1 MNKIF
6 DTIFMKRINYIALLC
21 LVLNCLIIPTLTAQ
35 TTLER
40 VFTGAQGNSIKPTT
54 DNNYVVTGFKYIDV
68 AMPNTGN
75 QIILQKISPAGNL
88 LWSQSIATN
97 WAASIYTQGGD
108 VVANADGTYTGFGTV
123 SLLSNNTPSF
133 NNFYWYKT
141 NANGELQSWA
151 SLGDSSTFKT
161 PHTLLSLADGS
172 YVALGEGRSG
182 TDSNPTYQTYLIK
195 TNNNGA
201 ILWQKSY
208 AGKIGKAMIATADG
222 GFVVVGSL
230 QGTDAFQVWYQLF
243 KVDSGGNLVW
253 EVTGEGGSTG
263 LDVQQTIDGGFITT
277 GTKLTKHNATGAI
290 SWTQTQQGNAIVANA
305 DGTFNTTTTEPNIVN
320 GSPNLVVKKYTAT
333 GVLSSSN
340 QIGPTGSDEVGYD
353 IIAATDGVGYLA
365 IGKSTANLNEQV
377 YVVKTNALGSVSF
390 TRPELSAL
398 NSVAPATVA
407 PISLVSVS
415 CQVKNTGLVSAV
427 ASVLRCYLSVDNVL
441 DNTDFLAGSTNISSL
456 SAGGSATAN
465 LNLNIPNWTEGSYTL
480 IFMADATRV
489 VFEASESNN
498 TTSRTIQII
507 GTPAGSTLSDLSVS
521 TATLS
526 NNVAVALGSTITA
539 SATVINTGTGPALG
553 SMLKVYLSTDN
564 LYDANDVLLT
574 QGNIPELLVNQSAT
588 LSNLAFV
595 VPTTATLGTAYV
607 LFVADANAQITETNE
622 TNNIT
627 NQSIT
632 LISNTPDL
640 IIQNP
645 TAPTTANTGSNI
657 TLGCTVNNLS
667 SQTAGVSV
675 LKYYLSTDNTYSAND
690 VYLGMNN
697 VAALNANTSATFSL
711 TVPIASN
718 LVASSYYL
726 IYIADA
732 NNQVTEYNEANNI
745 GTRTIAI
752 NNGTALPDLVVQS
765 PVAPSSVVA
774 GNNITVTCMVR
785 NQGTSSS
792 GVNNLKFYLS
802 TDINYQTFDLYLG
815 AFSTPVLSPAAT
827 VNVSKVLTMPASTV
841 NGNYYIIYRADADA
855 TIIENNENNNNTIRL
870 ISVSNGPDLIIQN
883 QFAPTTAAIGSNI
896 TTSFRV
902 RNQGIG
908 NSGANM
914 AKIYLSTD
922 ISFSTNDILLDSINI
937 NSLTGSIY
945 ADVSKSILVP
955 NTTAAGAYYLIFRAD
970 ANNQINETSEA
981 NNNAIKSI
989 NIGSLP
995 DLVPQNLT
1003 APTSAIIGTN
1013 ISVGCR
1019 VSNTGTSAAAA
1030 SVVKFYLSTN
1040 ITYDVLDTYL
1050 GMQNVTAISMG
1061 NNNTITQSVT
1071 LPNNITAGNYY
1082 LVFRV
1087 DADVQINE
1095 LNESNNNSARSINI
1109 TNPPL
1114 TQPDLVFNHLNTP
1127 ATIEA
1132 GASMF
1137 VDFDITNQGTAA
1149 SPATTI
1155 AYYLSVDNTLDPSD
1169 AYLGATNIAS
1179 ITTATSS
1186 PVYNASINTPPDIAQ
1201 GNYNLIFFIDANS
1214 SVYELNEAN
1223 NINIKPLTIVGIAT
1237 LPDFVIAN
1245 LTAPTIAVI
1254 GNALT
1259 IGCSLSNIGTAAAG
1273 VSKIKYYLS
1282 TDNTYSSNDT
1292 YIGIQT
1298 VSSLA
1303 NGTSNNLNQLFTI
1316 PSTLSEGNYF
1326 LIYVADANN
1335 EVLELNEANNNSNR
1349 PITLTNTLGAPIDL
1363 SLSIMVAPSATVA
1376 NNTEPFITLTIQ
1388 NTSSTTATGIIVS
1401 FPKPANLAFIS
1412 QNTTTGTYNYW
1423 GDTWSIPTLA
1433 ANQTATLQ
1441 LALYSV
1447 NTSGST
1453 LVFAQVQ
1460 SADQPDSDSTPN
1472 NNVSSTP
1479 FEDDET
1485 SLTLT
1490 FVPTASSKSTLDMQT
1505 AQAYTYPNPATNQ
1518 VFVEWL
1524 APETNRTTLQLY
1536 HINGTLVDTQNIVA
1550 PKGTNQQT
1558 LQVGH
1563 LPKGMYFCVL
1573 IDEQNNTLL
1582 QQKIMVQ

>member
-1 MNKIF
+1 MF
-6 DTIFMKRINYIALLC
+6 DTIFMKTINYIALVC
-21 LVLNCLIIPTLTAQ
+21 LVLNYSIAPTLMAQ
-35 TTLER
+35 TTWER

-54 DNNYVVTGFKYIDV
+54 DNNYVVTGFKYIDS
-68 AMPNTGN
+68 ATPNAGN
-75 QIILQKISPAGNL
+75 QIILQKISPSGSL
-88 LWSQSIATN
+88 LWSQNIATN
-97 WAASIYTQGGD
+97 WAASTYTQGGD
-108 VVANADGTYTGFGTV
+108 VVANTDGTYTGFGTV
-123 SLLSNNTPSF
+123 RLLNNNTPDY

-141 NANGELQSWA
+141 NTNGELQSWV

-182 TDSNPTYQTYLIK
+182 TDSNPIYQTYLIK
-195 TNNNGA
+195 TDNNGA
-201 ILWQKSY
+201 ILWQKNY
-208 AGKIGKAMIATADG
+208 AGKIGKAMVATADG
-222 GFVVVGSL
+222 GFVVVGSV
-230 QGTDAFQVWYQLF
+230 QGIGAFQVWYQLF
-243 KVDSGGNLVW
+243 KVDAGGNLVW

-290 SWTQTQQGNAIVANA
+290 SWTQTRQGNAIVVNA
-305 DGTFNTTTTEPNIVN
+305 DGTFTTTTTEPNIVN
-320 GSPNLVVKKYTAT
+320 GSPNLVVKRYTAT
-333 GVLSSSN
+333 GILSASN

-365 IGKSTANLNEQV
+365 VGKSTANLNEQV
-377 YVVKTNALGSVSF
+377 YVVKTNASGSVSF
-390 TRPELSAL
+390 MRPELTAL

-407 PISLVSVS
+407 PVSLVSVS
-415 CQVKNTGLVSAV
+415 CQVKNTGLVQAA
-427 ASVLRCYLSVDNVL
+427 ASVLRCYLSTDNVL
-441 DNTDFLAGSTNISSL
+441 DNTDFLLGSANVNSL

-465 LNLNIPNWTEGSYTL
+465 LNLNIPNWAAGSYTL

-498 TTSRTIQII
+498 TTTRTIQIS
-507 GTPAGSTLSDLSVS
+507 GAPAGSTLSDLSVL

-526 NNVAVALGSTITA
+526 NNVAVAIGSTITA
-539 SATVINTGTGPALG
+539 SATVVNTGTGPALG
-553 SMLKVYLSTDN
+553 SMLKVFLSTDN

-574 QGNIPELLVNQSAT
+574 QGNIPELLANQSAT

-595 VPTTATLGTAYV
+595 VPANATLGTAYI

-622 TNNIT
+622 NNNII
-627 NQSIT
+627 NQTIT

-667 SQTAGVSV
+667 SQTAGASV

-697 VAALNANTSATFSL
+697 VAALNANASATFSL
-711 TVPIASN
+711 TVPIANN
-718 LVASSYYL
+718 LVAGSYFL
-726 IYIADA
+726 IYVADA

-745 GTRTIAI
+745 GTRAITI

-765 PVAPSSVVA
+765 PVAPASVVA
-774 GNNITVTCMVR
+774 GNNITVTCVVR

-792 GVNNLKFYLS
+792 AVNNLKFYLS

-815 AFSTPVLSPAAT
+815 AFSTPVLSPGAT
-827 VNVSKVLTMPASTV
+827 VNVSKVLTIPSSTV

-855 TIIENNENNNNTIRL
+855 TIVENNENNNNSIRL

-896 TTSFRV
+896 STSFRV

-908 NSGANM
+908 SAGASM

-922 ISFSTNDILLDSINI
+922 INFSANDALLDSVNV
-937 NSLTGSIY
+937 NTLVGSSF
-945 ADVSKSILVP
+945 ADLSKSVLIP
-955 NTTAAGAYYLIFRAD
+955 SSTAAGTYYLIFRAD
-970 ANNQINETSEA
+970 ANNQVNETSEA
-981 NNNAIKSI
+981 NNNAIKTI
-989 NIGSLP
+989 NIGNLP

-1003 APTSAIIGTN
+1003 APTSAILGTN

-1019 VSNTGTSAAAA
+1019 VSNTGTSNAGA

-1040 ITYDVLDTYL
+1040 VTYDVLDTYL
-1050 GMQNVTAISMG
+1050 GMQNVSAINTG
-1061 NNNTITQSVT
+1061 NNSTITQSIT
-1071 LPNNITAGNYY
+1071 LPNTITAGNFY

-1087 DADVQINE
+1087 DADVQVTE
-1095 LNESNNNSARSINI
+1095 LNEANNNSARSIAI
-1109 TNPPL
+1109 TNPPS
-1114 TQPDLVFNHLNTP
+1114 TQPDLVFNHLNTL

-1137 VDFDITNQGTAA
+1137 VDFDVTNQGTAA
-1149 SPATTI
+1149 SPATTV
-1155 AYYLSVDNTLDPSD
+1155 AYYLSIDNALDPSD

-1179 ITTATSS
+1179 IVATASS
-1186 PVYNASINTPPDIAQ
+1186 PVYNASINIPPDIAQ

-1223 NINIKPLTIVGIAT
+1223 NINVKPLTIAGIAA
-1237 LPDFVIAN
+1237 LPDFVITN
-1245 LTAPTIAVI
+1245 PTAPTIAVI

-1273 VSKIKYYLS
+1273 ASKVKYYLS
-1282 TDNTYSSNDT
+1282 TDNTYNSNDT

-1298 VSSLA
+1298 ISSLA
-1303 NGTSNNLNQLFTI
+1303 NGSSSNLNQLFTI
-1316 PSTLSEGNYF
+1316 PSTLTEGNYF

-1349 PITLTNTLGAPIDL
+1349 PITLTNTLGTPIDL
-1363 SLSIMVAPSATVA
+1363 SLSITVAPSATVA
-1376 NNTEPFITLTIQ
+1376 NNTAPFITLTIQ
-1388 NTSSTTATGIIVS
+1388 NTSSTTATGIVVS

-1412 QNTTTGTYNYW
+1412 QNATNGNYDYW
-1423 GDTWSIPTLA
+1423 GDTWTIPTLA

-1472 NNVSSTP
+1472 NNASNTP

-1485 SLTLT
+1485 SITLT
-1490 FVPTASSKSTLDMQT
+1490 FVPAANSSKNTLNTQT
-1505 AQAYTYPNPATNQ
+1505 AQARSYPNPATNQ
-1518 VFVEWL
+1518 VFVAWF
-1524 APETNRTTLQLY
+1524 APETNNTTLQLY
-1536 HINGTLVDTQNIVA
+1536 HINGTLVDTQNMVA
-1550 PKGTNQQT
+1550 QKGTNQQT